1 MLQIKDI
8 ILDFV
13 KDWESYRSHG
23 DKFRYSMCKEDK
35 KYALKVQ
42 YNFITKK
49 RSMSVG
55 CAVLK

>member
-1 MLQIKDI
+1 
-8 ILDFV
+8 
-13 KDWESYRSHG
+13 
-23 DKFRYSMCKEDK
+23 MCKEDK